1 MAHLHIMRAAIKVAG
16 VAGFVGLLVFSH
28 FLPAIATGLRIAAI
42 VWFFGFGIAF
52 AILDFKF
59 PAPPP
64 ARLVSKYDDVKCR
77 AKDESPG
84 VVCTAIRRRLL

>member
-59 PAPPP
+59 PAPT
-64 ARLVSKYDDVKCR
+64 RLPR
-77 AKDESPG
+77 N
-84 VVCTAIRRRLL
+84 LLNLDGSE